1 MSSSRKRPYFYN
13 NVTKESS
20 WEAPPGMSED
30 DITRLPGIE
39 FLSTPAEEDTVQPG
53 KVKAS
58 HLLVKHAGSRRPSSW
73 KEVGLRHSAT
83 VAVMVHSFSFSLQ
96 SPALRRKRFLS
107 FADVKANCTKR
118 DHCYLTL
125 SKSSLMITRIVRLTK
140 RVGT

>member
-73 KEVGLRHSAT
+73 KEVGLGYSSM
-83 VAVMVHSFSFSLQ
+83 VAVVDSFFFSLR
-96 SPALRRKRFLS
+96 SPVLKRKRFLS
-107 FADVKANCTKR
+107 FADIKANYTKR
-118 DHCYLTL
+118 DHCYLIL
-125 SKSSLMITRIVRLTK
+125 SKSSLMKTRIALLTK
-140 RVGT
+140 RVET